1 MSTASTASQNV
12 RDTVK
17 DAREAMQDIRN
28 AAAQSSDDFQKDLHA
43 LRDDFNRLAD
53 QIAGIVGG
61 TGAAAWRRAKSSVD
75 EAIAGAQEK
84 GNDAASTVR
93 EVSDHFVE
101 IIDEFDQD
109 PALYHAGTCCRR
121 SVPFRGGFAQIE

>member
-101 IIDEFDQD
+101 IIDESIKTR
-109 PALYHAGTCCRR
+109 PYTTLALVAGVAFLFGAALRR
-121 SVPFRGGFAQIE
+121 

>member
-1 MSTASTASQNV
+1 MSTASTQNV

-28 AAAQSSDDFQKDLHA
+28 AAAQSSDDFQKDLQS
-43 LRDDFNRLAD
+43 LRDDFHRLSD

-75 EAIAGAQEK
+75 EAVAGAQEK
-84 GNDAASTVR
+84 GNDAASAVR
-93 EVSDHFVE
+93 EVSDHF
-101 IIDEFDQD
+101 DESIKTR
-109 PALYHAGTCCRR
+109 PYTTLALVAGLAFLLGAVLRR
-121 SVPFRGGFAQIE
+121 